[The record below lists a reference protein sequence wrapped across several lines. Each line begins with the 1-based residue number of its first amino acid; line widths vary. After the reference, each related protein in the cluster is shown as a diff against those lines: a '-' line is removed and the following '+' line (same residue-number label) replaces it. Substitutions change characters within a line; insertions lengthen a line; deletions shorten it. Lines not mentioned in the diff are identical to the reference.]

1 MTLFRFDTQNE
12 CCTPKYHSVNLGF
25 GSEVVRG
32 GGVFSEREVVNIIEI
47 SRKKNIGKLKLT
59 PPPPRGG
66 KKNKNKHASKYFG
79 VL

>member
-1 MTLFRFDTQNE
+1 M
-12 CCTPKYHSVNLGF
+12 GF

-59 PPPPRGG
+59 PPPQGVG
-66 KKNKNKHASKYFG
+66 KKNKNKPTSKYFG
-79 VL
+79 VPPNPK